1 EGVIKRD
8 QKVNV
13 IRDGVV
19 IQKNKRIASLKHLTE
34 DIKEARV
41 NFDFGFT
48 LVDFADIKELDRI
61 EAFDEVEENEN

>member
-1 EGVIKRD
+1 
-8 QKVNV
+8 V